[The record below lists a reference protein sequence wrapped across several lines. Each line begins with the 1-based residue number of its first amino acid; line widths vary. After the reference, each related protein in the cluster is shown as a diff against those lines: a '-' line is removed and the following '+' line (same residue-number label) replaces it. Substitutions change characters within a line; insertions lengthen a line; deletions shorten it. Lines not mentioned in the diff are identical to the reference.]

1 MGGVEEYAKK
11 HRISPCIEV
20 WENGRWVPKA
30 GDISLLQ
37 STYVNDDGTVDPLA
51 NLQDMNTEEAKEY
64 LLELLASGEI
74 DNDEFMT
81 LYESI
86 K

>member
-1 MGGVEEYAKK
+1 M
-11 HRISPCIEV
+11 
-20 WENGRWVPKA
+20 
-30 GDISLLQ
+30 L
-37 STYVNDDGTVDPLA
+37 STHANDEDTSDALRANDEGTVDPLTK
-51 NLQDMNTEEAKEY
+51 LKDMNTEEAKEY

-86 K
+86 E